1 MRKILN
7 IVAVLIA
14 VSGCVDFGSF
24 DPYAS
29 ELNSIN
35 VTLEY
40 PEGMDKY
47 LRSGVAVS
55 FQDVNNGNSYT
66 FRTNAFGRVSGKVS
80 DGNYRVIVSDR
91 IADFVFNGSVDKVII
106 AGKDISLNVPLIQSF
121 SGPLVIKEIYCG
133 GCQMYP
139 LEGEYQSDKY
149 IIIHNNDVNVQYL
162 DGLCF
167 ATLDPYNSTAQNVW
181 LTTDPG
187 TGEKVLPDFVPIIQ
201 AIWQFGGDGDD
212 FPLQP
217 GEDAVLCCCGAIDH
231 TVMYPLS
238 VNLNKP
244 GYFVCYNSTYFP
256 NTLYHPA
263 PGTNIS
269 QDRILDVVIKLGQSN
284 AYTLSI
290 SSPAVVLFRAQE
302 TTIQEFVQQ
311 AENITDKPG
320 SKDRIVKLPPEWVID
335 AVEVFTPGSNN
346 TKRLRTEL
354 DAGYVTLSGTLMG
367 HSLFRK
373 TDEQATTTLGYEVLQ
388 DTNNS
393 QNDFYELERA
403 SLYEE

>member
-66 FRTNAFGRVSGKVS
+66 FKTNAFGRVSGKVS

-91 IADFVFNGSVDKVII
+91 ISDFVFNGSVDKVII
-106 AGKDISLNVPLIQSF
+106 ADKDISLNVPLIQSF

-187 TGEKVLPDFVPIIQ
+187 TGERVLPDFVPIIQ

-244 GYFVCYNSTYFP
+244 GYVVCYNSTYFP

-354 DAGYVTLSGTLMG
+354 DAGYVTLSGTFMG

>member
-47 LRSGVAVS
+47 LRSGVSVS

-66 FRTNAFGRVSGKVS
+66 FKTNAFGRVSGKVS

-91 IADFVFNGSVDKVII
+91 ISDFVFNGSVDKVII

-201 AIWQFGGDGDD
+201 AIWQFGGGGDD

-354 DAGYVTLSGTLMG
+354 DAGYVTLSGTFMG